1 MNRIGVSASVFRQ
14 HLDGGVACTKRSGDG
29 YLLTRSLVN
38 RDSRT
43 GLAGQRIAVL
53 QHFFLEARQ
62 YNAVQVNHIKERIRR
77 STRDKT
83 NRIFLLRTRLGS
95 YRDALYFILQHAQH
109 TLRLLG
115 FLKGHRRNGGD
126 TLRQRVD
133 IIERVRTE
141 ARDLYP
147 IEVNHQQVGVARGSY
162 AEVDDIS
169 AAGAT
174 LRTNG
179 NLIIAV
185 QTTEVTHRSRLQV
198 LVHQLIRYCRTNG
211 RSLRQVHIILIFLC
225 LEALDQH
232 AVQVDTLQRVIA
244 KRSYGEG
251 NLIDRRRSV
260 AGRNRDTGLTIQTGS
275 SHRDRLVLI
284 ARDRSD
290 LRQRGRS
297 YRQRIGIGRHVRI
310 EALQVYATDL
320 NTLQRRALGFL
331 RREDDLIYRLVTV
344 AGRNRHTYRSVN
356 HTGTQIRFHYF
367 LILVA
372 DRPSD
377 IRQGGGTQRQVDVV
391 GGVRRLEILDIIA
404 YFQVLEVAIRGSLKF
419 EVQFINLCYGV
430 TRRGDTQGVRTAVD
444 GRRSLVNDGLLAVR
458 IRRDRRYGRHRGR
471 ARRQRHF
478 IHSLRRREARNRL
491 TVHLNILQRVIGQF
505 SDFERQVIRLLRC
518 SVRSRHGDR
527 GFVCQRSRLA
537 VRDGL
542 LVLLLLCLYRR
553 NALRTVR
560 QLHLVV
566 IGARAEVRYGCAHLL
581 VVNIRVGAVDIRQ
594 LGVATLSGLE
604 QDLIGHR
611 ARAVLCLHHDGRRRT
626 AYRTVGDSD
635 LATRQ
640 LTSREVFGCS
650 ARVG

>member
-14 HLDGGVACTKRSGDG
+14 HLDDGVACTKRSSDGD
-29 YLLTRSLVN
+29 LLTRSLVN

-43 GLAGQRIAVL
+43 GLAGHRIAVL

-62 YNAVQVNHIKERIRR
+62 HNAVQVNHIKERIRR
-77 STRDKT
+77 STRNKP
-83 NRIFLLRTRLGS
+83 NRIFLLRARLGS
-95 YRDALYFILQHAQH
+95 YRDALHFILQHAQH

-147 IEVNHQQVGVARGSY
+147 IEVDHQQVGVARGSY
-162 AEVDDIS
+162 AEVDDIG

-211 RSLRQVHIILIFLC
+211 RSLRQVHIILLFLC

-260 AGRNRDTGLTIQTGS
+260 AGRNRDTGLTVQAGGRY
-275 SHRDRLVLI
+275 RDRLVLI

-297 YRQRIGIGRHVRI
+297 YRQRKGIGRHVRI
-310 EALQVYATDL
+310 EVGKIYSADL

-356 HTGTQIRFHYF
+356 DTGTQIRFHYF
-367 LILVA
+367 LIVVA
-372 DRPSD
+372 KSPSD
-377 IRQGGGTQRQVDVV
+377 RRKSGGTQRQIDVV
-391 GGVRRLEILDIIA
+391 GCVLRVEILDIIA
-404 YFQVLEVAIRGSLKF
+404 YFQVFEVTIRGSLQLK
-419 EVQFINLCYGV
+419 VQFINLCYGV

-444 GRRSLVNDGLLAVR
+444 GSRSLVNDGLLAVC

-471 ARRQRHF
+471 AGRQRHF
-478 IHSLRRREARNRL
+478 IYSLRRREARNRL

-505 SDFERQVIRLLRC
+505 TDFERQVIRLLRC

-566 IGARAEVRYGCAHLL
+566 IGTRAEVRYGSAHLL
-581 VVNIRVGAVDIRQ
+581 VVNIRVGVVDIRQ
-594 LGVATLSGLE
+594 LGVATLCCLE
-604 QDLIGHR
+604 QDLIGRR
-611 ARAVLCLHHDGRRRT
+611 A
-626 AYRTVGDSD
+626 
-635 LATRQ
+635 
-640 LTSREVFGCS
+640 
-650 ARVG
+650 

>member
-14 HLDGGVACTKRSGDG
+14 HLDDGVACTKRSGDG
-29 YLLTRSLVN
+29 DLLTRSLVN
-38 RDSRT
+38 RDSWT
-43 GLAGQRIAVL
+43 GLAGHRIAVL

-62 YNAVQVNHIKERIRR
+62 HNAVQVNHIEERIRR
-77 STRDKT
+77 STRNKL
-83 NRIFLLRTRLGS
+83 NGIFLLCTGLRRYGYFLGLS
-95 YRDALYFILQHAQH
+95 LQHAQH

-115 FLKGHRRNGGD
+115 FLVCDSRNSSD

-147 IEVNHQQVGVARGSY
+147 IEVDHQQVGVARGSY
-162 AEVDDIS
+162 AEVDDIG

-185 QTTEVTHRSRLQV
+185 QAAEVTHRRRLQV
-198 LVHQLIRYCRTNG
+198 LVHQLIRYSRTNG
-211 RSLRQVHIILIFLC
+211 RSLRQVNPILIFLC
-225 LEALDQH
+225 LEAVDQH

-260 AGRNRDTGLTIQTGS
+260 AGRNRDTGLTVQAGGR
-275 SHRDRLVLI
+275 HRDRLVLI

-310 EALQVYATDL
+310 EALQFYAADL

-356 HTGTQIRFHYF
+356 DSGAQIRIHYF
-367 LILVA
+367 LILIA
-372 DRPSD
+372 HCPSD
-377 IRQGGGTQRQVDVV
+377 SRQSGRTQRQVDIIGCVLRV
-391 GGVRRLEILDIIA
+391 EILDIIA
-404 YFQVLEVAIRGSLKF
+404 YFQVFEVAIRRSLQLK
-419 EVQFINLCYGV
+419 VQLINLCYDV

-444 GRRSLVNDGLLAVR
+444 GSRSLVNDGLLAVC

-471 ARRQRHF
+471 AGRQRHF
-478 IHSLRRREARNRL
+478 IYRLRRREARNRL
-491 TVHLNILQRVIGQF
+491 TVYLDVLQRVIRQLT
-505 SDFERQVIRLLRC
+505 DFEGQVIRLLRC

-527 GFVCQRSRLA
+527 GFVL
-537 VRDGL
+537 
-542 LVLLLLCLYRR
+542 
-553 NALRTVR
+553 
-560 QLHLVV
+560 
-566 IGARAEVRYGCAHLL
+566 
-581 VVNIRVGAVDIRQ
+581 
-594 LGVATLSGLE
+594 
-604 QDLIGHR
+604 
-611 ARAVLCLHHDGRRRT
+611 
-626 AYRTVGDSD
+626 
-635 LATRQ
+635 
-640 LTSREVFGCS
+640 
-650 ARVG
+650 